1 MLEISTAKVVRVIA
15 LTREL
20 GPDHPHL
27 HEYMASFNDDEKDNL
42 VALMWVGRGSFDA
55 ASFDEAKRRAREEAT
70 AATEDYLSGIPN
82 LAEYLEDGLDA
93 LGIHVAE
100 AEDRF

>member
-1 MLEISTAKVVRVIA
+1 MLEVSTAKIVRVIA

-27 HEYMASFNDDEKDNL
+27 AEYIGSLNDDEKVNL
-42 VALMWVGRGSFDA
+42 VALMWIGRESYEPEQLE
-55 ASFDEAKRRAREEAT
+55 EAKRIAQLEAT
-70 AATEDYLSGIPN
+70 APTEDYLSGIPA

-93 LGIHVAE
+93 LGIDVAE